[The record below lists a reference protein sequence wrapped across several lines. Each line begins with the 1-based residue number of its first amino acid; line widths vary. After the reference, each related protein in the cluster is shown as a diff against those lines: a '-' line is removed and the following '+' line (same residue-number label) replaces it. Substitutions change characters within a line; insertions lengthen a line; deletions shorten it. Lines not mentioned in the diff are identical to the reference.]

1 MRSRRSS
8 RPSWSSSAL
17 TLAAAG
23 SLSTTPVAAAAPPP
37 RVVVSC
43 TVMFVSSTS
52 EPGCPLE
59 RTNTAEPVSLPSGV
73 SSDCLSLLYGA
84 RSEFPG
90 LLPHTRRLL
99 AREAPPARPP
109 RPRRDDRRD
118 QPGWLRRAHR
128 SAGAGL
134 RQGPADAEAQR
145 GPGPAPRPTAASSD
159 QPEGGLPAHA
169 RAAGLRAGAVAAGR
183 GPPRRG
189 RPPLPARPRPRSGE
203 EARARRRRRP
213 AQHRQHVPGHR
224 RRRPHRHGGPQP
236 RRPQLR
242 QLRAFRFLPGPDRRL
257 GCPRPAY
264 QASGRRTV
272 PRPGR
277 QDSRADLVRRQPLH
291 DDPALALPE
300 ARRPPGRRR
309 LRCRGPGLRSGHVE
323 FRRLGRSGLTIS
335 EIAYGNWLTHGGQ
348 VEEDAAHACVRAALD
363 AGITTFDSADVY
375 AGTRAE
381 SVLGRA
387 LAGQRRESLEVS
399 TSTRHT

>member
-1 MRSRRSS
+1 MRSRRPS

-73 SSDCLSLLYGA
+73 SSDSLSLLYGA

-118 QPGWLRRAHR
+118 QPGCLRRAHR
-128 SAGAGL
+128 SADPGL

-145 GPGPAPRPTAASSD
+145 GPGPSPWPTAASSD

-169 RAAGLRAGAVAAGR
+169 RAAGLGGGAPGGGRGARAGGRVQRGGAAA
-183 GPPRRG
+183 RRDDAY
-189 RPPLPARPRPRSGE
+189 LPARDRGPVKKLVRDVVD
-203 EARARRRRRP
+203 ARRHIGSMFL
-213 AQHRQHVPGHR
+213 AIAAVALIGTVVPSLVVR
-224 RRRPHRHGGPQP
+224 SYASFV
-236 RRPQLR
+236 LF
-242 QLRAFRFLPGPDRRL
+242 AFFLVL
-257 GCPRPAY
+257 I
-264 QASGRRTV
+264 V
-272 PRPGR
+272 
-277 QDSRADLVRRQPLH
+277 DSV
-291 DDPALALPE
+291 
-300 ARRPPGRRR
+300 
-309 LRCRGPGLRSGHVE
+309 
-323 FRRLGRSGLTIS
+323 
-335 EIAYGNWLTHGGQ
+335 
-348 VEEDAAHACVRAALD
+348 
-363 AGITTFDSADVY
+363 
-375 AGTRAE
+375 
-381 SVLGRA
+381 VLGRRIKRA
-387 LAGQRRESLEVS
+387 VAERFPDQADKARGLVWYGVSRSTMIRRWRFPKPDVSLGADV
-399 TSTRHT
+399 